1 MSRNPEEDGQ
11 IHTLGLLEQL
21 RKECSGYRENSSA
34 LYYRLDRLLQELA
47 NPNLHDIV
55 GNFQNRVELWDRE
68 GVHLRWVIAACGN
81 VSVAHAAFEAAVAN
95 WPHERFTL
103 RQRALLIREHE
114 PDKSDRRS

>member
-1 MSRNPEEDGQ
+1 MSRDPEQDGQ

-34 LYYRLDRLLQELA
+34 LYYKLDRLLMELA
-47 NPNLHDIV
+47 NPNLHDIP

-68 GVHLRWVIAACGN
+68 GVHLRWVVAAAGN
-81 VSVAHAAFEAAVAN
+81 VSIGHAAFEAAVAN

-103 RQRALLIREHE
+103 RQGALLIREH
-114 PDKSDRRS
+114 PKDPTRRW